1 MWEKGFFILSGEDRD
16 ALNNTLM
23 LSPFKS
29 KWGTCLIQSWVP
41 RFNHDNP
48 SNLAFPTWVR
58 LRNMPFEHQDQ
69 AIAIAKTLGEVIGM
83 DTANEAAKDPRLCI
97 NLDISKG

>member
-1 MWEKGFFILSGEDRD
+1 
-16 ALNNTLM
+16 
-23 LSPFKS
+23 
-29 KWGTCLIQSWVP
+29 
-41 RFNHDNP
+41 
-48 SNLAFPTWVR
+48 
-58 LRNMPFEHQDQ
+58 MPFEHQDQ